1 MNDNHAINDEEVEE
15 VSGPVLNGKDLTL
28 FDDAG
33 RLIIR
38 LCDKSNAE
46 VDVRS

>member
-1 MNDNHAINDEEVEE
+1 MQLMTRKLEE

-33 RLIIR
+33 RLIR